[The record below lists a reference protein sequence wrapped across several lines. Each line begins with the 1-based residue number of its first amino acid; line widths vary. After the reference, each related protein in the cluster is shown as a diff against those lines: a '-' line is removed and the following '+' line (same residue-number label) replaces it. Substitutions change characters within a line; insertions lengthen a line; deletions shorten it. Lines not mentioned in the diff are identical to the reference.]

1 MALNFPDNPTNGQVF
16 VGPDGTTWEW
26 DGVKWKGG
34 VGGTAYLPL
43 TGGTLTGPLILSGD
57 PSAPL
62 GASTKQY
69 VDTKTGQYLPLS
81 GGTLS
86 GGITTPAVTSNVLSG
101 PGGLAPPVAVASPPA
116 GDNSLDLATTAWVQ
130 AMLLGRQNRNS
141 LINGNFL
148 VDQRNN
154 FVSIT
159 PINQQFVADRWRATL
174 NQTGKFTTAAA
185 IIASGQAPSYRNL
198 LMTSLSAYTSLA
210 TDMLCVGQPVE
221 YQNIAHFGWGT
232 ANARPV
238 TLSFWAA
245 ASVAG
250 LYSGS
255 IINYAGT
262 RSYPFTFNIAT
273 ANTWIFF
280 SITIPGDTA
289 GTWSVANNAGAML
302 VIFDLGS
309 GANYRAT
316 AGTWAAGNYL
326 GATGAAL
333 FVATNAA
340 TFQITNVQLEMGQ
353 QATAFDWHTVGEEL
367 NLCQRYYQTINVVL
381 QALVANTSNFGGAV
395 SYINI
400 PTPMRAAPTATF
412 TQGGTNGWVGTISVA
427 GSSPGLVTAQSSTT
441 QTTAGAYMAGSVTLA
456 SEL

>member
-1 MALNFPDNPTNGQVF
+1 MAINFPDNPTNGQIF
-16 VGPDGTTWEW
+16 VGPDGTTWSW
-26 DGVKWKGG
+26 DGVKWRGG
-34 VGGTAYLPL
+34 IGGTAYLPL

-69 VDTKTGQYLPLS
+69 VDTKSGQYLPLA

-86 GGITTPAVTSNVLSG
+86 GPLTTPGVTANVLSG
-101 PGGLAPPVAVASPPA
+101 PGGNAPPVAAASPPV
-116 GDNSLDLATTAWVQ
+116 GDSSLDLATTAWIQ
-130 AMLLGRQNRNS
+130 ASLLGRQNRNS

-154 FVSIT
+154 FTSIT
-159 PINQQFVADRWRATL
+159 PINGQFVSDRWRAYI
-174 NQTGKFTTAAA
+174 NQTGKFTTAAS
-185 IIASGQAPSYRNL
+185 IVASGQTPSYRNL
-198 LMTSLSAYTSLA
+198 LMTSLSAYTPLA
-210 TDMLCVGQPVE
+210 ADFLTIIQPVE

-245 ASVAG
+245 ASVVG

-255 IINYAGT
+255 IVNYAT
-262 RSYPFTFNIAT
+262 NRSYPFTFNIAT

-289 GTWSVANNAGAML
+289 GTWSVANNAGALL
-302 VIFDLGS
+302 VIFDLGC
-309 GANYRAT
+309 GANYRAA
-316 AGTWAAGNYL
+316 AGTWAAGNYM
-326 GATGAAL
+326 GATGAAS

-340 TFQITNVQLEMGQ
+340 TFQITNVQLEMGS
-353 QATAFDWHTVGEEL
+353 QATPFDWHSYGEEL
-367 NLCQRYYQTINVVL
+367 NLCQRYYQTINVIL
-381 QALVANTSNFGGAV
+381 QSLVANTSNFGGAV
-395 SYINI
+395 QYYNL
-400 PTPMRAAPTATF
+400 PTPMRASPTATF
-412 TQGGTNGWVGTISVA
+412 TSSASNGWTGTINVA
-427 GSSPGLVTAQSSTT
+427 GSSPGLVTAQASAT
-441 QTTAGAYMAGSVTLA
+441 QPTAGAYNSGSVTLA

>member
-34 VGGTAYLPL
+34 IGGTAYLPL

-57 PSAPL
+57 PSVPL

-69 VDTKTGQYLPLS
+69 VDTKTGQYLPLA
-81 GGTLS
+81 GGTLT
-86 GGITTPAVTSNVLSG
+86 GGITTPGVTANMLSG
-101 PGGLAPPVAVASPPA
+101 PGGNAPPVAIASPPA
-116 GDNSLDLATTAWVQ
+116 GDSSLDLATTSWVQ
-130 AMLLGRQNRNS
+130 ATLLGRQNRNS

-154 FVSIT
+154 FTSIT
-159 PINQQFVADRWRATL
+159 PINQQFVADRWRASI
-174 NQTGKFTTAAA
+174 NQTGKFTTAVSPLT
-185 IIASGQAPSYRNL
+185 SGQAPAYRNL

-210 TDMLCVGQPVE
+210 TDMFCIAQPVE

-232 ANARPV
+232 VNARPV

-250 LYSGS
+250 IYSGS
-255 IINYAGT
+255 IINYAGN

-273 ANTWIFF
+273 ANTWTFF

-302 VIFDLGS
+302 VLFDLGS

-316 AGTWAAGNYL
+316 AGTWAAGNYF
-326 GATGAAL
+326 GATGAAS

-353 QATAFDWHTVGEEL
+353 QATAFDWHSVGEEL
-367 NLCQRYYQTINVVL
+367 SLCQRYYQTINIVL
-381 QALVANTSNFGGAV
+381 LAPVANIANFGGAV
-395 SYINI
+395 GYYNL
-400 PTPMRAAPTATF
+400 PMPMRASPTATF
-412 TQGGTNGWVGTISVA
+412 TQGGTASWVGTINVSGA
-427 GSSPGLVTAQSSTT
+427 APGLVTAQSSTT
-441 QTTAGAYMAGSVTLA
+441 QITAGAYMGGSITCN